1 MLHLEI
7 KSFFLGTDSAPH
19 EIKHK
24 ENICGCAGVFNT
36 INSIEIITQI
46 FDQENSLSQLENFVS
61 KNSASFYKIPFNK
74 KKLELTKLDEPILF
88 QDELI
93 EGDLKIKIYK
103 PNFEVN
109 WKVIRRF

>member
-1 MLHLEI
+1 M
-7 KSFFLGTDSAPH
+7 
-19 EIKHK
+19 
-24 ENICGCAGVFNT
+24 
-36 INSIEIITQI
+36 
-46 FDQENSLSQLENFVS
+46 
-61 KNSASFYKIPFNK
+61 K
-74 KKLELTKLDEPILF
+74 KMELIKLDEPILF